1 MKKQGTYIIAIL
13 VALIA
18 INFISGRIFKRLDLT
33 QDQRFTIAQPTK
45 DLLKSAELPIVVD
58 VFLEGELP
66 SEFRKLRQETRQLLE
81 ELSALHPNF
90 KYNFINPTEGLNE
103 EEVAQ
108 VAEQLAKNGVRGAM
122 ATFRDRGKSTNVV
135 VYPYAI
141 ILYDDNR
148 TAVPLLKSVARATTE
163 ERVNSSIQQLE
174 YQIADGLRKVSQP
187 KSKNIAVM
195 RDSGELSDL
204 QIADLMLTAQ
214 EYYNIRKFGIE
225 FVTESDSLSPIT
237 VLEELK
243 KFDLIIEPK
252 PTIAFSETKKYVLDQ
267 YLMSGG
273 KMILAADPVVM
284 EADSLANED
293 GRAYPLPRDLNLD
306 DMLFRYGLRLNSGLI
321 KDMKYGPIALA
332 TGEGRNTQYE
342 AFPWPYFPVT
352 NSDATDSF
360 PASPA
365 GRRESSITKNLE
377 DVKFEYTGSIDTL
390 KNTNRKTI
398 LLSSSAQTQVVTLP
412 AAISIN
418 EVEDAPDPADYNSR
432 AQPLAVLAEGS
443 FTSAFKNRVKP
454 FKYKND
460 RTQSNNSALLLIAD
474 GDVLKNQVDRGQP
487 QDLGY
492 DRKTGVFY
500 GNKEFLMNSI
510 NYLLDDSGLIQL
522 RNKNITIPFL
532 DLEKTYDER
541 TKWQIINLVVP
552 LVLILVFGLVF
563 FWLRKKRYE

>member
-1 MKKQGTYIIAIL
+1 MKKQSTHIVVIL

-18 INFISGRIFKRLDLT
+18 INFISGRVFKRFDLT
-33 QDQRFTIAQPTK
+33 KDQRFTIAQPTR
-45 DLLKSAELPIVVD
+45 DLLKAAELPIVVD

-66 SEFRKLRQETRQLLE
+66 GEFRKLKQETRQILE

-122 ATFRDRGKSTNVV
+122 ATIKDRGKSTNVV

-141 ILYDDNR
+141 ILYDDNT

-225 FVTESDSLSPIT
+225 FVTESDSLSPVT

-352 NSDATDSF
+352 NSDATGSF
-360 PASPA
+360 
-365 GRRESSITKNLE
+365 RESSITKNLE

-390 KNTNRKTI
+390 KNTNSKTI

-412 AAISIN
+412 AAISIG
-418 EVEDAPDPADYNSR
+418 EVEDAPDPADYSSG
-432 AQPLAVLAEGS
+432 AQPLAVLAEGN

-454 FKYKND
+454 FNYKGD
-460 RTQSNNSALLLIAD
+460 RTESDDSALLLLAD
-474 GDVLKNQVDRGQP
+474 GDVMKNQVDRGQP

-541 TKWQIINLVVP
+541 SKWQVINLVLP
-552 LVLILVFGLVF
+552 LAVVLVFGVVF
-563 FWLRKKRYE
+563 FWLRKRRYE